1 MAVGSYYALVL
12 AQHAEVC
19 GLADRA
25 EEALA
30 SAERAAEIA
39 KERGLLGFKA
49 YALRFL
55 GDIASRRGSPAV
67 ADEHY
72 WRAMALARELEMRPL
87 VARCHLGLGVLC
99 RHTGDARAARQH
111 LTTAVGELS
120 RMGMQ
125 TWREQAEAELAALG

>member
-1 MAVGSYYALVL
+1 MSCL
-12 AQHAEVC
+12 A
-19 GLADRA
+19 
-25 EEALA
+25 
-30 SAERAAEIA
+30 
-39 KERGLLGFKA
+39 
-49 YALRFL
+49 
-55 GDIASRRGSPAV
+55 AV

-99 RHTGDARAARQH
+99 RHTGDAGAARQH